1 MKKRYW
7 AVWFILSLLSAQAW
21 SFQTI
26 FMVRHGEKV
35 DESRDPEL
43 SAQGKQRALNLANIL
58 RDAEVKHIYVTEFQR
73 TQMTALPL
81 AQNAQLSL
89 RQYAA
94 KESRALGKQLASMD
108 VNTLVV
114 GHSNT
119 LLDILLGLGI
129 SNAKAVAD
137 DEYDRLIVV
146 HLNKNAAPTYTVL
159 RY

>member
-1 MKKRYW
+1 MKKIYW
-7 AVWFILSLLSAQAW
+7 AMWLVLSLLSAQAW

-58 RDAEVKHIYVTEFQR
+58 RDADVKRIYVTEFQR
-73 TQMTALPL
+73 TQMTAAPL
-81 AQNAQLSL
+81 AQSAQISMS
-89 RQYAA
+89 QYVA
-94 KESRALGKQLASMD
+94 KESRNLGRQLVSTE

-119 LLDILLGLGI
+119 LLDILQGLGI
-129 SNAKAVAD
+129 QNAKTVAD
-137 DEYDRLIVV
+137 DEYNRLIVV
-146 HLNKNAAPTYTVL
+146 NLNKNAPPTYTVL